1 MQLLREKKMKFGAQ
15 LLGHSPLDSSFF
27 FSLNHF
33 RVGCCYLKSSNYD
46 YLRCELVDIA
56 LDNKLYKY
64 NIKLM
69 VFFFTLI
76 I

>member
-1 MQLLREKKMKFGAQ
+1 MKFGAQ
-15 LLGHSPLDSSFF
+15 LLGHSPLDSFF
-27 FSLNHF
+27 FFFLSLNHF

-46 YLRCELVDIA
+46 YLTYELVDIA

-76 I
+76 F